1 METVL
6 TLTIGGLPPLSARG
20 CEQILKPV
28 QLGNLVRTVNG
39 ELIHVGEQG
48 LKYQSIIR
56 AKDRTVLAVN
66 GLYPGV
72 KVDVGCVQPLF
83 EKMTDRTHTLMRPAV
98 EGSIHVID
106 QDQQDCA
113 FFIKNDKIYLSE
125 KTTKDV
131 YVSYRPILS
140 MRVTDFLIRTNEWTF
155 ESSWELFLEEI

>member
-6 TLTIGGLPPLSARG
+6 TLTLGGLPPLSARG
-20 CEQILKPV
+20 CEQILKPI
-28 QLGNLVRTVNG
+28 QLGKMVRTVNG
-39 ELIHVGEQG
+39 ELIYMGEQG

-83 EKMTDRTHTLMRPAV
+83 EKMEKTSHTPMRPFV
-98 EGSIHVID
+98 EGSLCVID
-106 QDQQDCA
+106 QNQEA
-113 FFIKNDKIYLSE
+113 LEFFIKGDKVYLSE
-125 KTTKDV
+125 KTSKDV
-131 YVSYRPILS
+131 YIYYRPILT